1 MSEETE
7 VSTDE
12 EEEEIE
18 VRTDEE
24 KAKMYKAML
33 DGANVITSVLDANNE
48 FYNDKTNAEKQER
61 VLRSAGY
68 LEYGKALGDW
78 GSEDFSA
85 IDSAVAAA
93 KAYTP

>member
-1 MSEETE
+1 MS
-7 VSTDE
+7 
-12 EEEEIE
+12 EEIE

-33 DGANVITSVLDANNE
+33 DGANTITSVLDTNNP
-48 FYNDKTNAEKQER
+48 FYNDQTNTEKQKR
-61 VLRSAGY
+61 ILRSAGY

-78 GSEDFSA
+78 GSEDFSVIDAA
-85 IDSAVAAA
+85 IATA

>member
-1 MSEETE
+1 MS
-7 VSTDE
+7 
-12 EEEEIE
+12 E
-18 VRTDEE
+18 VRTDAE
-24 KAKMYKAML
+24 KAQMYQAML

-48 FYNDKTNAEKQER
+48 YGNDLTNAEKQAK

>member
-12 EEEEIE
+12 EEETE

-24 KAKMYKAML
+24 KAQMYQAML

-48 FYNDKTNAEKQER
+48 YGNDLTNVEKQEH
-61 VLRSAGY
+61 VLCNAGY

>member
-1 MSEETE
+1 MSEEA
-7 VSTDE
+7 VA
-12 EEEEIE
+12 
-18 VRTDEE
+18 RTDEE
-24 KAKMYKAML
+24 KAQMYQAML

-48 FYNDKTNAEKQER
+48 FYNDMTNAEKQER
-61 VLRSAGY
+61 VLRSSGY
-68 LEYGKALGDW
+68 LESAKALGDW

>member
-1 MSEETE
+1 MSEEA
-7 VSTDE
+7 
-12 EEEEIE
+12 
-18 VRTDEE
+18 RTDEE
-24 KAKMYKAML
+24 KAQMYQAML
-33 DGANVITSVLDANNE
+33 DGANGITSVLDANNE
-48 FYNDKTNAEKQER
+48 YGNDLTGAEKQER

>member
-1 MSEETE
+1 MSEEA
-7 VSTDE
+7 VA
-12 EEEEIE
+12 
-18 VRTDEE
+18 RTDEE
-24 KAKMYKAML
+24 KAQMYQAML
-33 DGANVITSVLDANNE
+33 DGANVITSVLDSSNE
-48 FYNDKTNAEKQER
+48 YGNDLTNAEKQER

-78 GSEDFSA
+78 GSEDFTA

>member
-1 MSEETE
+1 MSEEA
-7 VSTDE
+7 VA
-12 EEEEIE
+12 
-18 VRTDEE
+18 RTDEE
-24 KAKMYKAML
+24 KAKMYAAML
-33 DGANVITSVLDANNE
+33 DSVNVIESVLDSSNE
-48 FYNDKTNAEKQER
+48 YGNDLTNVEKQAK
-61 VLRSAGY
+61 VLRSSGY

>member
-1 MSEETE
+1 MSEAA
-7 VSTDE
+7 
-12 EEEEIE
+12 
-18 VRTDEE
+18 RTAEE
-24 KAKMYKAML
+24 KAKMYLAML

-48 FYNDKTNAEKQER
+48 YGNDLTNEDKQER

>member
-1 MSEETE
+1 MS
-7 VSTDE
+7 
-12 EEEEIE
+12 E

-24 KAKMYKAML
+24 KAQMYQAML
-33 DGANVITSVLDANNE
+33 DGANVITSVLASDNE
-48 FYNDKTNAEKQER
+48 FYNDMTNAEKQER
-61 VLRSAGY
+61 VLRSSGY

-85 IDSAVAAA
+85 IDSAVTAA